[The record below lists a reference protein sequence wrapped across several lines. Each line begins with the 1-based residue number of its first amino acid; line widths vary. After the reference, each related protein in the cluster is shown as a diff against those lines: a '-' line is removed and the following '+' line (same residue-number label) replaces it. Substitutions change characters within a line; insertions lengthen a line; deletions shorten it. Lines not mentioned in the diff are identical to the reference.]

1 MTCNFSVSFIV
12 MLTTAVPQLS
22 LCVQLLVEQ
31 LKNTAHLLISLPY
44 TLPLGAIKGS
54 GNVSDNVQGNKLSK
68 IQKQYSSIN
77 GVGELTTVSRAS
89 SNFASLR
96 TVIPM
101 SIINQW
107 KLKQGDKLEWEWQ
120 ALKGEMV
127 LIVKKARK

>member
-1 MTCNFSVSFIV
+1 M
-12 MLTTAVPQLS
+12 
-22 LCVQLLVEQ
+22 
-31 LKNTAHLLISLPY
+31 
-44 TLPLGAIKGS
+44 
-54 GNVSDNVQGNKLSK
+54 
-68 IQKQYSSIN
+68 
-77 GVGELTTVSRAS
+77 GELTTVSRAS

-120 ALKGEMV
+120 ALKGEIV